1 MPANAKKTE
10 IASAANGPLGQY
22 TKPEPMAPAPDS
34 KPVKTTKAAPP
45 ASEGKNFIFNKE
57 AFLNEVGTKHPMA
70 YSFLGP
76 GRDGVWRQTLSGLKD
91 AENAGVIKYDE
102 KTGNLHVKDMNH
114 PKVQEIFNDMK
125 SNNIDKDKFIS
136 DKKDDKPEVKAPEVK
151 EKNLKKPEEAPTPV
165 KTHESGGSSKVN
177 SEQISAYPIGGIK
190 SDNVVVVNKQQKPL
204 FTMNTNESIMMDAQ
218 SKTAH
223 VIPNQRD
230 TAVGPQ
236 KPDTQSA

>member
-1 MPANAKKTE
+1 MLFR
-10 IASAANGPLGQY
+10 S
-22 TKPEPMAPAPDS
+22 
-34 KPVKTTKAAPP
+34 
-45 ASEGKNFIFNKE
+45 
-57 AFLNEVGTKHPMA
+57 
-70 YSFLGP
+70 
-76 GRDGVWRQTLSGLKD
+76 
-91 AENAGVIKYDE
+91 
-102 KTGNLHVKDMNH
+102 
-114 PKVQEIFNDMK
+114 
-125 SNNIDKDKFIS
+125 
-136 DKKDDKPEVKAPEVK
+136 KDDKPEVKAPEVK

-236 KPDTQSA
+236 KPDTQPAGIQEFTNAVQEIRDAFTSNKSMTPKEPAPPVFTETHGQALGAMNDLSSNWYLTPSVQRAAYRAGGIETGEPNNNFHYSHGNRT